1 MQFYFIFPAIMLTI
15 CRIGPIKSS
24 LAFIAGCVILQGLF
38 PDFFH
43 HFSMPAFL
51 PMKLY
56 VFFIGIW
63 IAVARTQKSMR
74 WGFFISLSIT
84 AIWVIFERSL
94 LSITRIFLGA
104 VMFYLLDNGTLPANQ
119 FLRNK
124 ISTIREFLSCPVNK
138 FLGDTSYATYLLH
151 LMIVLPVAG
160 ELVHIS
166 KYQLLNPALR
176 FGICL
181 LISMPIIY
189 LLSWLLYNLV
199 EKSGIQAGKMV
210 VRAIKDNFI

>member
-1 MQFYFIFPAIMLTI
+1 
-15 CRIGPIKSS
+15 
-24 LAFIAGCVILQGLF
+24 
-38 PDFFH
+38 
-43 HFSMPAFL
+43 
-51 PMKLY
+51 
-56 VFFIGIW
+56 
-63 IAVARTQKSMR
+63 
-74 WGFFISLSIT
+74 
-84 AIWVIFERSL
+84 
-94 LSITRIFLGA
+94 
-104 VMFYLLDNGTLPANQ
+104 MFYLLDNGTLPANQ